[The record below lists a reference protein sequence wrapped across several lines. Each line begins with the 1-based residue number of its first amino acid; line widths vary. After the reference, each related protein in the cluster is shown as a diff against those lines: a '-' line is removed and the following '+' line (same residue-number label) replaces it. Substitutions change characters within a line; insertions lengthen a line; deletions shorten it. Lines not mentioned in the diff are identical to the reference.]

1 MDSDVIEDKRV
12 LDLATQVTETTDRNV
27 PNLLLGL
34 QNILDSL
41 VPGSAKSAKV
51 KLDIWKYE
59 LLHSVLIALKQDFSL
74 VSGKWNTA
82 AALAKILCQAS
93 VGIDPQESHEY
104 YGIFLPDV
112 IERLLILSRN
122 IQHRYI
128 KIPEH
133 TLSLKD
139 DLIKNFRDILDQIKY
154 LVGGHPFLAT
164 NVLRSNYLLQMMIT
178 EDIETSIALMNLV
191 QSMIRASTQ
200 VLSSLDE
207 KVVFSILDELVYKL
221 SAFTEA
227 DIGAAASR
235 ALLAV
240 ADVHQPMIQL
250 LYSRYKGLR
259 PLLSKWTGKGFG
271 RDLKKLLMLL
281 DAGSAHQAEM
291 QRMHRAA
298 TTIQAVWKS
307 FRTRKQLK
315 KANKAMKT
323 FQRSF
328 RGRQENK
335 QRRLEEDRIQRELHH
350 QLLVA
355 HRRTIRETRQKQ
367 LNMIAALHPSEVNK
381 YLEVSQIEAAI
392 KIQARW
398 KGVLA
403 RKKYGLTKATAVQVR
418 AAIMIQRAAR
428 KFLDKLEA
436 QRNEVIA
443 WRAPPGLTDERRVEI
458 QEMINKRKDEQPAQ
472 CKNMKEVTE
481 LHDKAQEMLTRH
493 LMLSRITRQSEQRR
507 EALLA
512 QLKSDADLI
521 INSPKVKDATERD
534 LYTYMSRSLPIATK
548 AKENHLEAV
557 KRLQQPWWKKLD
569 EHDLPDNEIYQEEEY
584 NFKVF

>member
-1 MDSDVIEDKRV
+1 MASDVFEDKRV
-12 LDLATQVTETTDRNV
+12 IDLAAQVAETTDRNV
-27 PNLLLGL
+27 PMLLLGL
-34 QNILDSL
+34 QNIIDSV
-41 VPGSAKSAKV
+41 VPGSHKALNI
-51 KLDIWKYE
+51 KLDIWKYD
-59 LLHSVLIALKQDFSL
+59 LLQSVLIALKQDFSQI
-74 VSGKWNTA
+74 SGKWTTA
-82 AALAKILCQAS
+82 ASLAKILCQAS

-104 YGIFLPDV
+104 YGLFLPEV
-112 IERLLILSRN
+112 IERLLILCRN

-128 KIPEH
+128 KIPER

-139 DLIKNFRDILDQIKY
+139 ELIKNFRDIMDEIKY

-178 EDIETSIALMNLV
+178 EDVETSISLMNLV
-191 QSMIRASTQ
+191 QSMVRANMQ
-200 VLSSLDE
+200 VLQTLDE
-207 KVVFSILDELVYKL
+207 KVMFSIIDELVYKL
-221 SAFTEA
+221 SAFTDA
-227 DIGAAASR
+227 DVGAAATR

-240 ADVHQPMIQL
+240 ADVHKMMIQM

-315 KANKAMKT
+315 KADKAMKT

-328 RGRQENK
+328 RGRQVNR
-335 QRRLEEDRIQRELHH
+335 QRKLELEREERELRH

-355 HRRTIRETRQKQ
+355 HRRTIRHTREKQ
-367 LNMIAALHPSEVNK
+367 LNMIAAMHPSKVNK
-381 YLEVSQIEAAI
+381 YLEISQITAAI

-403 RKKYGLTKATAVQVR
+403 RKKYGLRRATAVQVR
-418 AAIMIQRAAR
+418 AAIAIQRATR
-428 KFLDKLEA
+428 KFLAKLDA

-458 QEMINKRKDEQPAQ
+458 QEMINKRREEQPTE
-472 CKNMKEVTE
+472 CKNMEEVKE
-481 LHDKAQEMLTRH
+481 LHEKAQSMLTRH
-493 LMLSRITRQSEQRR
+493 LMLSGITRTSEQRR
-507 EALLA
+507 DALLA
-512 QLKSDADLI
+512 QLKSDADII
-521 INSPKVKDATERD
+521 INSPKVKDASERD

-548 AKENHLEAV
+548 ARKNHIEAV

-569 EHDLPDNEIYQEEEY
+569 EHDLPDNEIFQEEEY